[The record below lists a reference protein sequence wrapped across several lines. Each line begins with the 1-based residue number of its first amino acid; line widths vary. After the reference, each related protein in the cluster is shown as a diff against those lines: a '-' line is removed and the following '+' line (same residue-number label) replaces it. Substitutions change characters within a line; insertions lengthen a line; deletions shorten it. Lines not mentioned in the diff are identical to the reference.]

1 MALWGLLAWA
11 LWVNSLFTLKR
22 LSWPLKKPDTF
33 QYRALLSLSALT
45 LNQGLAAEGNGH
57 AA

>member
-1 MALWGLLAWA
+1 MIFWGL
-11 LWVNSLFTLKR
+11 VT
-22 LSWPLKKPDTF
+22 WPIKKARRF
-33 QYRALLSLSALT
+33 SASGFALLSLSALT